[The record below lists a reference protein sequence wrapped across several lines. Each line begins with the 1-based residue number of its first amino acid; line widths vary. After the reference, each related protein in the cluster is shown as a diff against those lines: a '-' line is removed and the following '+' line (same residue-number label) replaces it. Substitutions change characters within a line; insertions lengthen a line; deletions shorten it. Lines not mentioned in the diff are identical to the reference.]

1 MESRFAQTSFFPGC
15 KQVLERGHGGQH
27 PREHVKERGYSTT
40 GMNTSTSRN
49 LVDRRFIELAS
60 IMRKGKKKKSEPL
73 ANEHNYHEQTDL

>member
-1 MESRFAQTSFFPGC
+1 MESRFAKTSFFPGC

-49 LVDRRFIELAS
+49 LVDLNLS
-60 IMRKGKKKKSEPL
+60 LRKLSKTPTRMYLYSCAV
-73 ANEHNYHEQTDL
+73 ANE